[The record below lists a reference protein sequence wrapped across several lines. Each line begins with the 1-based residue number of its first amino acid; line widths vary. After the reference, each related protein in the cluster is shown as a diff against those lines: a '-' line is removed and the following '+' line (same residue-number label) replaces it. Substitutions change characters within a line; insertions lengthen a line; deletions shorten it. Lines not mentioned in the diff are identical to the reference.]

1 MSLDERNET
10 IMMKRQRRQH
20 EIVAL
25 LAEGHF
31 RGIGDLAESLS
42 VSEETIRRELRVL
55 EGSGA
60 VVRAHGAVRLAKV
73 ETEGSFATRLQRHAE
88 AKQRIASVVAELV
101 ADGQTLYIDASTT
114 GHYVARALRDH
125 QRLTIVTNAVGVA
138 AELGGRN
145 DNRIMLAGGELDYE
159 YRACFDAT
167 ARDYLASFTP
177 SPAIL
182 SVESVNLDHGFAD
195 YHVGEAAVC
204 RMMIARSRRT
214 LIAAD
219 QSKFDRHGTVQVA
232 PLDGVDMLVTD
243 AVLSPDYAAALA
255 AVEVVVA

>member
-1 MSLDERNET
+1 
-10 IMMKRQRRQH
+10 MMKRQRRQT

-25 LAEGHF
+25 LGEGNF
-31 RGIGDLAESLS
+31 RGIGDLAAALS

-55 EGSGA
+55 EASGA

-88 AKQRIASVVAELV
+88 AKQRIAAAVAQIV

-125 QRLTIVTNAVGVA
+125 QRLTVITNAVGVT

-145 DNRIMLAGGELDYE
+145 DNRVLLAGGELDYE

-167 ARDYLASFTP
+167 ARDYLAMFTP
-177 SPAIL
+177 SLAIL

-195 YHVGEAAVC
+195 YHAGEAAVC
-204 RMMIARSRRT
+204 RMMIARARRT
-214 LIAAD
+214 VIAAD
-219 QSKFDRHGTVQVA
+219 ASKFDRHGTVQVA
-232 PLDGVDMLVTD
+232 ALDGVAMLVTD
-243 AVLSPDYAAALA
+243 APLSPAYAEALS

>member
-1 MSLDERNET
+1 
-10 IMMKRQRRQH
+10 MMKRQRRQT

-25 LAEGHF
+25 LGEGNF
-31 RGIGDLAESLS
+31 RGIGDLAAALS

-55 EGSGA
+55 EASGA

-88 AKQRIASVVAELV
+88 AKQRIAAAVAQIV

-125 QRLTIVTNAVGVA
+125 QRLTVITNAVGVA

-145 DNRIMLAGGELDYE
+145 DNRVLLAGGELDYE

-167 ARDYLASFTP
+167 ARDYLAMFTP
-177 SPAIL
+177 SLAIL

-195 YHVGEAAVC
+195 YHAGEAAVC
-204 RMMIARSRRT
+204 RMMIARARRT
-214 LIAAD
+214 VIAAD
-219 QSKFDRHGTVQVA
+219 ASKFDRHGTVQVA
-232 PLDGVDMLVTD
+232 ALDGVAMLVTD
-243 AVLSPDYAAALA
+243 VPLSPAYAEALS

>member
-1 MSLDERNET
+1 
-10 IMMKRQRRQH
+10 MMKRQRRQH

-25 LAEGHF
+25 LGEGSF
-31 RGIGDLAESLS
+31 RGIGDLAEALS

-55 EGSGA
+55 EASGA

-88 AKQRIASVVAELV
+88 AKQRIAGAVARIV

-125 QRLTIVTNAVGVA
+125 QRLTVITNAVGVA
-138 AELGGRN
+138 AELGGRG
-145 DNRIMLAGGELDYE
+145 DNRVLLAGGELDYE
-159 YRACFDAT
+159 YSACFDAT
-167 ARDYLASFTP
+167 ARDYLAMFTP
-177 SPAIL
+177 SLAIL

-195 YHVGEAAVC
+195 YHAGEAAVC

-214 LIAAD
+214 IIAAD
-219 QSKFDRHGTVQVA
+219 HSKFDRHGTVQVA
-232 PLDGVDMLVTD
+232 ALDGIDMLVTD
-243 AVLSPDYAAALA
+243 VPLPDAYAEALA
-255 AVEVVVA
+255 AVDVVVA